1 MMTTHADLKPVR
13 VSMMNAVHD
22 LAVLVARDEGLFRD
36 EGLDVAI
43 INTPGTAQ
51 VNVDRQAL
59 RHEIFD
65 RTMEALYN
73 TGGVDQY
80 RMCEWGVMK
89 RTVEAIQ
96 CGQRP
101 AKIVALGSAMSKMA
115 IVTAPRSQIYD
126 PEQLKD
132 QPIAVSPFNGS
143 HFTTLKMLE
152 GFIRKEHIRVVHAGT
167 MQERLEAVRQ
177 GEVAAANFMEP
188 WISIAQKQGFRI
200 LMECHSTRSEAAG
213 DELDGPT
220 LAAMFRAEARA
231 AQMINE
237 QPSQYVHYL
246 LQEAHGLLEP
256 QELQTW
262 RLLYGP
268 PTPYTRERFTDTYA
282 WMLGYPG
289 LVTPGATYDT
299 VVDNRAWE

>member
-1 MMTTHADLKPVR
+1 MTIQADLKPVR

-36 EGLDVAI
+36 EGLDVEVI
-43 INTPGTAQ
+43 DTPGTAQ
-51 VNVDRQAL
+51 VNADRQAL
-59 RHEIFD
+59 RAVIFD

-73 TGGVDQY
+73 TGDVNQY

-89 RTVEAIQ
+89 RTVEAVQ

-101 AKIVALGSAMSKMA
+101 AKIVALGAAMSKMA
-115 IVTAPRSQIYD
+115 IVTAPHSRIYE

-132 QPIAVSPFNGS
+132 TPVAVSPFNGS

-152 GFIRKEHIRVVHAGT
+152 GFVKKEHILVVNAGT
-167 MQERLEAVRQ
+167 MCERLEAVRR
-177 GEVAAANFMEP
+177 GDVAAGNFMEP
-188 WISIAQKQGFRI
+188 WISVAQKQGFRI
-200 LMECHSTRSEAAG
+200 LMESHSTRSEAAS
-213 DELDGPT
+213 DNLDGPT

-231 AQMINE
+231 SEMINAN
-237 QPSQYVHYL
+237 PAKYAHYL
-246 LQEAHGLLEP
+246 LKEAQDLLEP
-256 QELQTW
+256 HELQTW

-268 PTPYTRERFTDTYA
+268 PMPYTRQRFETTYE

-289 LVTPGATYDT
+289 LVAPGATYDT
-299 VVDNRAWE
+299 TVDNRAWE

>member
-1 MMTTHADLKPVR
+1 MPTQTDLKPVR

-22 LAVLVARDEGLFRD
+22 LAVLVARDAGLFRD
-36 EGLDVAI
+36 EGLDVEVV
-43 INTPGTAQ
+43 NTPGTAQ
-51 VNVDRQAL
+51 INADRQAL
-59 RHEIFD
+59 REVIFD

-73 TGGVDQY
+73 TGDVDQY

-89 RTVEAIQ
+89 RTVEAVQ

-101 AKIVALGSAMSKMA
+101 AKIVALGAAMSKMA
-115 IVTAPRSQIYD
+115 IIAAPNSHIYE

-132 QPIAVSPFNGS
+132 QPVAVSPFNGS

-152 GFIRKEHIRVVHAGT
+152 GFVKKDHILVVNAGT
-167 MQERLEAVRQ
+167 MRERLEAVRR
-177 GEVAAANFMEP
+177 GDVAAGNVMEP
-188 WISIAQKQGFRI
+188 WISVAQKQGFRI
-200 LMECHSTRSEAAG
+200 LMESHSTRSEAAS
-213 DELDGPT
+213 DHLDGPI

-231 AQMINE
+231 AELINGN
-237 QPSQYVHYL
+237 PGKYAHYL
-246 LQEAHGLLEP
+246 LQEAQGLLEP
-256 QELQTW
+256 HELQTW

-268 PTPYTRERFTDTYA
+268 PLPYTRERFAATYE

-289 LVTPGATYDT
+289 LVAPGATYET